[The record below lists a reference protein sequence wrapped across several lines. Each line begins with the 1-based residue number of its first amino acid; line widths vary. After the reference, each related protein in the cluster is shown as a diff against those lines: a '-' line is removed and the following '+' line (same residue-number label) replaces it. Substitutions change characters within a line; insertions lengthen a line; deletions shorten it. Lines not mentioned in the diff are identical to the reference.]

1 MIVLIKQVVDRLAEV
16 LKIGFSMAT
25 KRKSQWHIPSR
36 RGGRA
41 ETWLF
46 VAEEDALKLDDVSNA
61 FRQIPW
67 EM

>member
-1 MIVLIKQVVDRLAEV
+1 VDRLAEV
-16 LKIGFSMAT
+16 LKTGFSIVT

-46 VAEEDALKLDDVSNA
+46 VVEEDALKLEDV

-67 EM
+67 ET